1 MTTVCTKWIQPSSH
15 IDSIQ
20 WKMCICEA
28 CSIIFT
34 AYIDCFMHWI
44 HPNSPISASKVAH
57 LKYAN
62 KSRHDCWFP
71 LNFLFRHGQ
80 TEITEVFCR
89 KPLALL
95 PPSAG
100 PHFIW
105 IINDKSFFFQATQR
119 RFSFSCVFQ
128 FKEKMEPWR
137 RIVVFRCKARPR
149 VCRSRRPTE
158 AAHRIYS
165 AIQSWKIFF
174 EAVQMIGFSLYF
186 E

>member
-1 MTTVCTKWIQPSSH
+1 MTTVSTKWIQPTSH
-15 IDSIQ
+15 IDVKLAVSYLQHTLITSCAGYTPTPLSLLLKLLI
-20 WKMCICEA
+20 WNMLIRA
-28 CSIIFT
+28 VTIADSLWTF
-34 AYIDCFMHWI
+34 CFVTDRM
-44 HPNSPISASKVAH
+44 
-57 LKYAN
+57 
-62 KSRHDCWFP
+62 KSQRF
-71 LNFLFRHGQ
+71 
-80 TEITEVFCR
+80 FCR
-89 KPLALL
+89 KPSALL

-119 RFSFSCVFQ
+119 HFSFSCVLQ

-149 VCRSRRPTE
+149 VCRSWRPTE

-165 AIQSWKIFF
+165 AIQSWKMFF

>member
-1 MTTVCTKWIQPSSH
+1 MSLSEGQCSGFLQTQCGLFIPHMTVFKWQSTIPMTTVCTKWIQPSSH

-20 WKMCICEA
+20 WKICICEA

-105 IINDKSFFFQATQR
+105 IINDKSCFF
-119 RFSFSCVFQ
+119 SSY
-128 FKEKMEPWR
+128 
-137 RIVVFRCKARPR
+137 
-149 VCRSRRPTE
+149 TE
-158 AAHRIYS
+158 ALQLLMCFS
-165 AIQSWKIFF
+165 VQG
-174 EAVQMIGFSLYF
+174 ENGAVTEDCCLSL
-186 E
+186 